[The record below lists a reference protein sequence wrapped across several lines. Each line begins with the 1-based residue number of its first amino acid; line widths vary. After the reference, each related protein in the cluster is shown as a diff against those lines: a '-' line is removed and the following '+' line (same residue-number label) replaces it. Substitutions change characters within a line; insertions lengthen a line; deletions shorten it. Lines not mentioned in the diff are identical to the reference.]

1 MDRLEQ
7 VVIDLLSSSYNLHSF
22 RSPHTGVWVKTRG
35 PHQLSK
41 ICALGVKSL
50 HIIPCS
56 QQQRIEN
63 LNDTIMND
71 TNLTENSHTELKVH
85 NSDLVTSHGLAL
97 NCTTD
102 MSWFGQIVPCGIQ
115 VGNLKTQV

>member
-1 MDRLEQ
+1 MLTA
-7 VVIDLLSSSYNLHSF
+7 I
-22 RSPHTGVWVKTRG
+22 
-35 PHQLSK
+35 
-41 ICALGVKSL
+41 
-50 HIIPCS
+50 
-56 QQQRIEN
+56 IEN
-63 LNDTIMND
+63 LYDAIVQNN
-71 TNLTENSHTELKVH
+71 NLTENIHTELKVH